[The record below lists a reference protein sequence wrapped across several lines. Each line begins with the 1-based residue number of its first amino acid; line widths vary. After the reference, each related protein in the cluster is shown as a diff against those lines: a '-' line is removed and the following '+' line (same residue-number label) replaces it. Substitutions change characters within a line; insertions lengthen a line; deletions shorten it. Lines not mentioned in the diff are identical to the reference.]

1 MSLRM
6 TIGERLGR
14 LPRGTTPPAK
24 ECRREPEESS
34 GVPLAIQ
41 PEKVVRLVDAP
52 SAQTLPFISVGWH
65 CSFCQEQHFAGEVCP
80 ESEPRVRGEMVWLHK
95 TAPTLVIEGR
105 DGLSPEDHA
114 AGRRR

>member
-14 LPRGTTPPAK
+14 LPRGTTPVAK
-24 ECRREPEESS
+24 EVHRELEESS
-34 GVPLAIQ
+34 GVPVMVQ
-41 PEKVVRLVDAP
+41 PEVVVRLVEAP
-52 SAQTLPFISVGWH
+52 SAQTLPFVSVGRW
-65 CSFCQEQHFAGEVCP
+65 CQYCQEQHYAAEVCP

-105 DGLSPEDHA
+105 PGLSAAEHE